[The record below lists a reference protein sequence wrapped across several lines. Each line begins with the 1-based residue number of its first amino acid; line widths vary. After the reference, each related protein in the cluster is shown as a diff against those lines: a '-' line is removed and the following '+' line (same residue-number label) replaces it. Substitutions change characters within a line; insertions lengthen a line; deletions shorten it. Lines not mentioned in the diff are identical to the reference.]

1 MFQAM
6 MEKTS
11 AETAMT
17 TVTTLGGVLVVFV
30 ALYMVVAAIRL
41 V

>member
-11 AETAMT
+11 METAMT
-17 TVTTLGGVLVVFV
+17 TVTTLGRVLVILHGLKV
-30 ALYMVVAAIRL
+30 MVAANRF

>member
-1 MFQAM
+1 MRIEVFTWGMFQAM

-17 TVTTLGGVLVVFV
+17 TVTTLG
-30 ALYMVVAAIRL
+30 
-41 V
+41 